1 MKVGID
7 MQTNKVVMDVDG
19 DGGIVITVQMTAVA
33 ARMAAAQLV
42 SSADTLDIANENG
55 WTEDDIS
62 I

>member
-19 DGGIVITVQMTAVA
+19 NGGIVITVQMTAVA
-33 ARMAAAQLV
+33 ARMTAAQLV
-42 SSADTLDIANENG
+42 SSADTLDVANENG